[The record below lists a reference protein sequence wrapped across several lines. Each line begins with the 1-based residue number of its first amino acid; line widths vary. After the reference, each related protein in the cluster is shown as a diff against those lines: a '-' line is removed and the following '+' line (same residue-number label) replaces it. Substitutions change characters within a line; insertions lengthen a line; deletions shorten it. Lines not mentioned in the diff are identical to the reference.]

1 MPTYLIISTLEQK
14 TQCFIL
20 SCLFT
25 KYYLPINLVRVD
37 ERTGNIFFLAGEEN
51 IIEIYPNGRWRYV
64 Q

>member
-1 MPTYLIISTLEQK
+1 MPRAIIIPTSEQK

-37 ERTGNIFFLAGEEN
+37 ERTGNSFPAG
-51 IIEIYPNGRWRYV
+51 G
-64 Q
+64 